1 MISKL
6 SIVEE
11 EADESIYWMELLV
24 ESNMMSES
32 RLSALLKEGNELVA
46 MITASLKTLRAQDP
60 QNLKSKIQNLK
71 QQKYGTTI

>member
-1 MISKL
+1 ML
-6 SIVEE
+6 SSAGIDPRAGAAHE
-11 EADESIYWMELLV
+11 ILLPAKIFNQLF
-24 ESNMMSES
+24 SLNG
-32 RLSALLKEGNELVA
+32 LSALLKEGNELVA